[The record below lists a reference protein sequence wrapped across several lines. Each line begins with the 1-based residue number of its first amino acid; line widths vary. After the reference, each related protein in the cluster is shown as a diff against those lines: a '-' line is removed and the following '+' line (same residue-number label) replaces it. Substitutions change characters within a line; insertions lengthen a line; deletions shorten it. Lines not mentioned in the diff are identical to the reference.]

1 MKRLEEEEE
10 EEAEMSTN
18 SRHHFTTSNT
28 ISITTKMSG
37 EKRGFASVHV
47 CMRGP
52 VYIGTCMYA
61 PATDG
66 M

>member
-1 MKRLEEEEE
+1 MKRLEEEEEEE

-28 ISITTKMSG
+28 ITTKMSG